1 MVMKK
6 APRLAQPLLLG
17 VFAIL
22 GSTSGVGSAHAGTIP
37 LFTGSWEMQ
46 SDDLALRQ
54 NQSIDAPPL
63 QGPISSDVTGLF
75 SFIGAISDYATQ
87 PGCTPFSNPC
97 DETWSGTFS
106 GGTVSFAAYDQQIG
120 LRYSFTGLI
129 TGGSFSG
136 LLVCAGECLW
146 ENEAMFSFISTA
158 ATNGWSSEGTL
169 FVRSGSSP
177 RSFGTLTM
185 TTTAVPEPG
194 SMTLLGAG
202 FGALA
207 TLRRR
212 RRSRVS
218 LG

>member
-1 MVMKK
+1 MEQRSRFVR
-6 APRLAQPLLLG
+6 AFVIGFLVVLG
-17 VFAIL
+17 WTAEVRR
-22 GSTSGVGSAHAGTIP
+22 AHAATIG
-37 LFTGSWEMQ
+37 LFTGSWEME
-46 SDDLALRQ
+46 SEDVALRQ
-54 NQSIDAPPL
+54 NQSIDAL
-63 QGPISSDVTGLF
+63 RGFISFPVYGLF
-75 SFIGAISDYATQ
+75 SFIGTISDYSEQGT
-87 PGCTPFSNPC
+87 CIPFSNPC
-97 DETWSGTFS
+97 DERWSGDFS
-106 GGTVSFAAYDQQIG
+106 GGTVSFAAYDSLTG
-120 LRYSFTGLI
+120 LPENEYSFTGLI

-202 FGALA
+202 IAALA
-207 TLRRR
+207 LQGRRR
-212 RRSRVS
+212 RA